1 MRNRLLT
8 WGLLAVLAAMSL
20 ALGGCGNHAA
30 SGSKSAVLFDPAVAR
45 ADTPE
50 AIDAELATRF
60 EKTKKAADKMFAE
73 EEGHLV
79 ITHKYG
85 KTILPEHPQRIAVI
99 GLEDTAVSLDIPI
112 AAAHL
117 TMPLSFI
124 SG

>member
-60 EKTKKAADKMFAE
+60 EKAKKAAPGWDVYALEHDWRAWIANKEIPKNPDAAFI
-73 EEGHLV
+73 GFC
-79 ITHKYG
+79 KQRFQKKG
-85 KTILPEHPQRIAVI
+85 KL
-99 GLEDTAVSLDIPI
+99 
-112 AAAHL
+112 
-117 TMPLSFI
+117 
-124 SG
+124 